1 MASSLAAASPS
12 PSPACCS
19 LQLHLLRR
27 PALVVFPKV
36 GRPHLRL
43 PLRLRAQASSSPS
56 PDPEAEADDSFAGW
70 SDQDNKDSA
79 ADSGG
84 GPFGGLVG
92 PALAGLLFLA
102 GVTFAAIS
110 LRPTDIYAGSK
121 APIQTFLPTHT
132 EATADT
138 TPDQQEEADADAAAA
153 QALSPAD
160 DTLDAT
166 SEATPL
172 PNNLQTDDKIPEEAA
187 QHDDMDN
194 HQLDLDRG
202 SSHLDPTTDKYIA
215 SQDDTPVTDSPQ
227 SLVPA
232 YDPTSEDA
240 LLLLD
245 SEPTLPENQDTTFTS
260 DIMVLES
267 GDVVQISDAVAE
279 VKHLQDTERNPQL
292 SSTQDGISSASTFP
306 DYVAYGSTDR
316 MLPSGSNDLPT
327 QDADQGKAIQD
338 PASDQDQGRNAKPF
352 SSGIGIPAPSLLS
365 AALQVPAGHIVVPAA
380 VDPTQ
385 GNALAA
391 LQLLKVIEP
400 DARAGDLCTRREY
413 ARWLVVASNSLSR
426 NTYSKVYPAMY
437 IENVSELAFDDVTTE
452 DPDFPFIQGL
462 AEAGLISSKLSRSDM
477 NIAENIQDNHY
488 FFSPDSPLSR
498 QDLVSWK
505 MALDKRQLPEVDKNS
520 LYKTSGYI
528 DIDKIDTAAW
538 PALVADLGAEDQSIT
553 ALAFGF
559 TRLFQPD
566 KPVTKGQAALALSTG
581 DYAEVVMEEL
591 ARIEADKIAEA
602 AVNAHGALVAE
613 VEKQINASF
622 ERELTREKEKIETL
636 EKLAEEARAELDK
649 LRAEREEEK
658 NALLRGRATVE
669 SEIQVLS
676 KLRCEVEEQ
685 LQNVLSK
692 KVEINFEK
700 NRIEKLQKEIENENQ
715 AAVQLQYELEV
726 ERKALSMARA
736 WAEDEAKKAREHARA
751 LEEARNQWERQG
763 IKVVVEAGLE
773 DDASAGVTWA
783 NAGKEH
789 PVDEAINRAESLLEK
804 LKSFAGEM
812 KVRSS
817 HALERVM
824 QYVRSLISSLKQRA
838 AEARQ
843 GCADLGAAAASKAKN
858 VSSEAKAFGSSVGDR
873 SKKVVE
879 ECKDGLEKLVHR
891 FKTD

>member
-1 MASSLAAASPS
+1 AQPS
-12 PSPACCS
+12 PE
-19 LQLHLLRR
+19 
-27 PALVVFPKV
+27 
-36 GRPHLRL
+36 
-43 PLRLRAQASSSPS
+43 
-56 PDPEAEADDSFAGW
+56 PEAGDSFAGW
-70 SDQDNKDSA
+70 SDKEQDKDDS

-102 GVTFAAIS
+102 GITFAAIS
-110 LRPTDIYAGSK
+110 IRGSK
-121 APIQTFLPTHT
+121 APLPTHT
-132 EATADT
+132 ETTADT
-138 TPDQQEEADADAAAA
+138 TPDQQQDDDNDAAAA

-160 DTLDAT
+160 DAT
-166 SEATPL
+166 SEATDTTPL
-172 PNNLQTDDKIPEEAA
+172 PNNLQTDETIHEGAA
-187 QHDDMDN
+187 DHDDMDN
-194 HQLDLDRG
+194 HQLDLDRS
-202 SSHLDPTTDKYIA
+202 SSHLDPTTDKYVA
-215 SQDDTPVTDSPQ
+215 SQDATQTPPVSHSPQ

-232 YDPTSEDA
+232 YDPPSENATPDPQEA
-240 LLLLD
+240 LLLD
-245 SEPTLPENQDTTFTS
+245 SEPNLPEYQDTTFTS

-267 GDVVQISDAVAE
+267 GDVVQISDAAIEAAASHTYV
-279 VKHLQDTERNPQL
+279 QDTEQSPDKL
-292 SSTQDGISSASTFP
+292 STEDGLSASTFP
-306 DYVAYGSTDR
+306 DYVAYGSTDQ

-327 QDADQGKAIQD
+327 QDANPAKAIQD
-338 PASDQDQGRNAKPF
+338 PASDQDQAQNAKPF
-352 SSGIGIPAPSLLS
+352 SSGIGIPAPSMLS
-365 AALQVPAGHIVVPAA
+365 AALQVPAGQIVVPAV

-391 LQLLKVIEP
+391 LQVLKVIEP

-477 NIAENIQDNHY
+477 DVAENVENNHY
-488 FFSPDSPLSR
+488 FFSADSPLSR

-538 PALVADLGAEDQSIT
+538 PALVADLGAGDQSIT
-553 ALAFGF
+553 ALAFGSLYFYLFLLTFGSWTVAKTHLLTGF

-591 ARIEADKIAEA
+591 ARIEAEKIAEA
-602 AVNAHGALVAE
+602 AVNAHGALIAE

-700 NRIEKLQKEIENENQ
+700 NRIEKLQKEIESENQ

-773 DDASAGVTWA
+773 EDASAGVTWA

-804 LKSFAGEM
+804 LKSFGGEM

-824 QYVRSLISSLKQRA
+824 QYVRSLISSLKERA

-858 VSSEAKAFGSSVGDR
+858 VSSEAKAFGSSIRDR

-879 ECKDGLEKLVHR
+879 ECKDGLEKFVHR

>member
-1 MASSLAAASPS
+1 MASSLAAPS
-12 PSPACCS
+12 SAPAPACCS

-27 PALVVFPKV
+27 PALVLFPSYSRA
-36 GRPHLRL
+36 RPHLRL
-43 PLRLRAQASSSPS
+43 RAQPS
-56 PDPEAEADDSFAGW
+56 PEPEAGDSFAGW
-70 SDQDNKDSA
+70 SDKQEDNKDA
-79 ADSGG
+79 AADSDSDSGG
-84 GPFGGLVG
+84 GALGGLVG

-102 GVTFAAIS
+102 GITFAAIS
-110 LRPTDIYAGSK
+110 IRGSK
-121 APIQTFLPTHT
+121 APLPTHT
-132 EATADT
+132 ETTADT
-138 TPDQQEEADADAAAA
+138 TPDQQQQDDNDAAAA

-166 SEATPL
+166 SDTTPL

-194 HQLDLDRG
+194 HQLDLDRS

-232 YDPTSEDA
+232 YDPTSEEATPDPQEA
-240 LLLLD
+240 LLLD
-245 SEPTLPENQDTTFTS
+245 SEPNLPENQDTTFTS

-267 GDVVQISDAVAE
+267 GDVVQISDAAIEAASHTYV
-279 VKHLQDTERNPQL
+279 QDTEQSPDKL
-292 SSTQDGISSASTFP
+292 STQDGLSASTFP
-306 DYVAYGSTDR
+306 DYVAYGSTDQ

-327 QDADQGKAIQD
+327 QDANPAKAIQD
-338 PASDQDQGRNAKPF
+338 PASDQDQAQNAKPF

-365 AALQVPAGHIVVPAA
+365 AALQVPAGQIVVPAA

-391 LQLLKVIEP
+391 LQVLKVIEP

-477 NIAENIQDNHY
+477 EVAENVENNHY
-488 FFSPDSPLSR
+488 FFSADSPLSR

-538 PALVADLGAEDQSIT
+538 PALVADLGAGDQSIT

-591 ARIEADKIAEA
+591 ARIEAEKIAEA

-622 ERELTREKEKIETL
+622 DRELTREKEKIETL

-773 DDASAGVTWA
+773 EDASAGVTWA

-804 LKSFAGEM
+804 LKSFGGEM

-824 QYVRSLISSLKQRA
+824 QYVRSLISSLKERA

-858 VSSEAKAFGSSVGDR
+858 VSSEAKAFGSSVADR

-879 ECKDGLEKLVHR
+879 ECKDGLEKFVHR